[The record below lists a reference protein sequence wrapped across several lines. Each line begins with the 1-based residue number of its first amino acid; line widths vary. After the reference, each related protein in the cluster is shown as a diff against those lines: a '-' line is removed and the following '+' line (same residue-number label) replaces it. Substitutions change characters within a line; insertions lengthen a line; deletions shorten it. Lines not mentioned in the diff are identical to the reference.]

1 MKMAWKCNSD
11 KDTKKLVCS
20 CYASENMH
28 KLLKEGD
35 NYSTQKCKQQAI
47 TVMQLS
53 ASPCKESTEIRY
65 LVNLDF
71 TNNFLY
77 KSAG

>member
-1 MKMAWKCNSD
+1 MQIAG
-11 KDTKKLVCS
+11 
-20 CYASENMH
+20 Y
-28 KLLKEGD
+28 
-35 NYSTQKCKQQAI
+35 Y